1 MKLNKIFSKR
11 TAYIMLFGILY
22 LAVAFTSTLHAIQ
35 FFGLTN
41 ENYLSVV
48 LAIAFEIGQAAVL
61 LSLLTTKGERGKI
74 TPWVLMCIFTLV
86 QIIGNVFSSYKYA
99 VLHSLGNLRFFK
111 EPIFVWTSNISD
123 NVANVIVTYISSSI
137 LPIAALLLTSMIAN
151 YITDSDE
158 TLDTPVNEIEAA
170 KHKRN
175 IEDKSS
181 NDETIEDEPSNNI
194 EDEPSN
200 NIEDEPSE
208 KAQTAGVLDN
218 TLIEEQK
225 PAEGEETVS
234 NDVKEPVEEEPSN
247 DEIVE
252 DDKPSEKA
260 QKVDVLDNTLIE
272 EQKPAEGEETVSN
285 DVDETIE
292 DEPSNNIEDEPS
304 NNIEDEPSNYIGED
318 ENNKS
323 VINEPIKV
331 IDDGTNNS
339 IAYTPHESNITSAIV
354 PVNEQIICNKPENI
368 PYNPT
373 ENPIDFETARQK
385 EQIKKSGFINL

>member
-99 VLHSLGNLRFFK
+99 VLHSIGNLRFFK

-158 TLDTPVNEIEAA
+158 SLDTPVNELEAT
-170 KHKRN
+170 KHKQSTP
-175 IEDKSS
+175 ITSV
-181 NDETIEDEPSNNI
+181 DETQKPKIVENTVYNTP
-194 EDEPSN
+194 
-200 NIEDEPSE
+200 
-208 KAQTAGVLDN
+208 TAGVLDN
-218 TLIEEQK
+218 TLIEDDK
-225 PAEGEETVS
+225 PVEGEETVF
-234 NDVKEPVEEEPSN
+234 NE
-247 DEIVE
+247 VE
-252 DDKPSEKA
+252 DIPEDNEDKSE
-260 QKVDVLDNTLIE
+260 
-272 EQKPAEGEETVSN
+272 
-285 DVDETIE
+285 
-292 DEPSNNIEDEPS
+292 
-304 NNIEDEPSNYIGED
+304 IGED
-318 ENNKS
+318 KS
-323 VINEPIKV
+323 EIGEDIKVNEPIPVVPVK
-331 IDDGTNNS
+331 DN
-339 IAYTPHESNITSAIV
+339 SNISYIPKESENISSISV
-354 PVNEQIICNKPENI
+354 PVDKQIICNTPENTAE
-368 PYNPT
+368 NT
-373 ENPIDFETARQK
+373 AENPIDFETSRQQ
-385 EQIKKSGFINL
+385 EQIKKSGFVNL